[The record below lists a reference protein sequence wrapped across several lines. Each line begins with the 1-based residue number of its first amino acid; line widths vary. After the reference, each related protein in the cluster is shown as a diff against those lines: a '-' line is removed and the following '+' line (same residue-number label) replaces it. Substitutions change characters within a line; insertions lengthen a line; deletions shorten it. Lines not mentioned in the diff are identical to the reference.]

1 MGNAITDN
9 MKIGAVGE
17 LLVQL
22 RLLEFGVQAAPPLKD
37 TGNDLIAVRG
47 EVFRG
52 VQIKTTA
59 SNKTCNR
66 ELPEHYHILAFVRLE
81 ANDAQLF
88 LDRSDVYLIPRSV
101 IERNGGLPKELSE
114 YAISQAHIDTLFPP
128 VAKVR

>member
-22 RLLEFGVQAAPPLKD
+22 RLLEFDVQAAPPLKD

-52 VQIKTTA
+52 MQIKTTA

-66 ELPEHYHILAFVRLE
+66 ELPEHYHILAYVRLE
-81 ANDAQLF
+81 ANDSQLF
-88 LDRSDVYLIPRSV
+88 LDRSDVFLIPRSA
-101 IERNGGLPKELSE
+101 IERDGRLPRDLSQF
-114 YAISQAHIDTLFPP
+114 AISQAHVDVLFPP
-128 VAKVR
+128 ALEKG

>member
-9 MKIGAVGE
+9 MKIGAVGK

-52 VQIKTTA
+52 MQIKTTA

-66 ELPEHYHILAFVRLE
+66 PLPDHYHILALVRLE
-81 ANDAQLF
+81 ATDVQLF
-88 LDRSDVYLIPRSV
+88 LDRSDIYLVPRSV
-101 IERNGGLPKELSE
+101 VESGGGLPKDLAEF
-114 YAISQAHIDTLFPP
+114 AISRAHVDALFPP
-128 VAKVR
+128 AENR